1 MKKLPLTI
9 LFTLFFTQILWA
21 TPIEFTGGVYNKIEY
36 KEVVFLSGEPIV
48 FKGIVKIDEKEKGE
62 SKETKY
68 TFTLTPEDR
77 NIPGRLSRSVT
88 LKTEYAPYNDKGQTI
103 ANTEVTRYTETV
115 TIDGDNY
122 RLTAGNVQFSQSD
135 IIDNRPAIDFYDG
148 NIEIFKYYTINNNEG
163 TAQVKMTGKNV
174 GYKNFWG
181 NTETQSLDYV
191 YTIDRIGEG
200 EEVNNLSWE
209 GTVNVQVSDS
219 TMKVLKYSQNQASM
233 TTFNGGYIKTTTQE
247 MVSKYTYNLPKKV
260 DEGFDS
266 YKRTQNTMTLQASM
280 LPMVERLPVPKFRD
294 IGGYWAQR
302 DIEKL
307 YSLGVFD
314 GSQTFFSPNTAMS
327 RIDFVKAI
335 VKSCDIKV
343 QEEETKKRG
352 GRNKKE
358 VEEVIFLDVRSS
370 DLNFP
375 YVKEAYYR
383 NIISGTDDYK
393 FNPNG
398 TITKGE
404 AITILMRTLGFE
416 SMAPTP
422 GYKTSFS
429 DDGKIPNWA
438 RDAIYM
444 ASEIGIIGGDENNNI
459 NAQDKMK
466 RGEASAIINRFLEF
480 LQKDLQKSYREDII
494 YFN

>member
-1 MKKLPLTI
+1 
-9 LFTLFFTQILWA
+9 
-21 TPIEFTGGVYNKIEY
+21 
-36 KEVVFLSGEPIV
+36 
-48 FKGIVKIDEKEKGE
+48 
-62 SKETKY
+62 
-68 TFTLTPEDR
+68 
-77 NIPGRLSRSVT
+77 
-88 LKTEYAPYNDKGQTI
+88 
-103 ANTEVTRYTETV
+103 
-115 TIDGDNY
+115 
-122 RLTAGNVQFSQSD
+122 
-135 IIDNRPAIDFYDG
+135 
-148 NIEIFKYYTINNNEG
+148 
-163 TAQVKMTGKNV
+163 VKMTGKNV